1 MRPESP
7 YMIAADPTEPRL
19 RRAATADEMRH
30 SFGARAVGEGEKQG
44 LVNEVFDRVA
54 SRYDLMNDLMS
65 AGAHR
70 LWKDAMVARLG
81 PPRTPGRPW
90 HGLDV
95 AGGTGDIARRI
106 LAVGGDG
113 VRVTVLD
120 INAAM
125 LEAGLA
131 RRQNERFGDRIDFV
145 LGNAEKLDF
154 PANRFDAYT
163 IAFGIRNVPDIPAA
177 LAEAFRVLKPGGRFL
192 CLEFSQVDL
201 PGFDRLYEQ
210 WARHVIPSIARVVT
224 GDDAAYRYLVESIE
238 KFPNQR
244 RFGEMIAQAG
254 LRRVACDNFAGGLVA
269 LHSAWKL

>member
-1 MRPESP
+1 
-7 YMIAADPTEPRL
+7 MIGADPTDPSL
-19 RRAATADEMRH
+19 RRAATANEMRH
-30 SFGARAVGEGEKQG
+30 SFGARDVVDGEKQV
-44 LVNEVFDRVA
+44 LVDQVFSSVA
-54 SRYDLMNDLMS
+54 GRYDLMNDLMS

-81 PPRTPGRPW
+81 PPRAHGRRW

-106 LAVGGDG
+106 LAAGGDG

-125 LEAGLA
+125 LEAGRA
-131 RRQNERFGDRIDFV
+131 RPQNARFGDRIEFV

-163 IAFGIRNVPDIPAA
+163 IAFGIRNVPDIAA
-177 LAEAFRVLKPGGRFL
+177 TLAEAQRVLKPGGRFL
-192 CLEFSQVDL
+192 CLEFSQVDV
-201 PGFDRLYEQ
+201 PGFDRFYDQ
-210 WARHVIPSIARVVT
+210 WSRHVIPSIARVVT
-224 GDDAAYRYLVESIE
+224 GDDQPYRYLVESIA

-244 RFGEMIAQAG
+244 RFSEMITQSG
-254 LRRVACDNFAGGLVA
+254 LRRVAHNSFAGGLVA